1 MRPLAFAFRLTSL
14 LGLCL
19 VLQGCEPQIQNE
31 IPYAFVE
38 IDINL
43 NDVEFDDLRLDGGYV
58 YILGG
63 VRGIIIYRVSEQE
76 YRAFERNSP
85 VNATAACSIIDVDA
99 SGLFLVDPCHNVYFD
114 FSGEPI
120 SGNSLPLL
128 QYATILDRNWLY
140 IRNST
145 F

>member
-1 MRPLAFAFRLTSL
+1 MRKFFLFLNLSSL

-19 VLQGCEPQIQNE
+19 VLGGCEPQIQYE
-31 IPYAFVE
+31 IPYAYVE

-43 NDVEFDDLRLDGGYV
+43 NDIEFDDLRLDGGYA

-76 YRAFERNSP
+76 YRTFERNSP

-114 FSGEPI
+114 FDGQPI

-128 QYATILDRNWLY
+128 QYAAILDLNWLY

-145 F
+145 L